1 MSTQSAGPENSSAR
15 RTAAPA
21 ARAGRLDVVVKGLS
35 HYYLR
40 NVASRAEAV
49 TALADIT
56 LQVDASEFVAFV
68 GPSGCGKT
76 TLLNIL
82 GGLIDVQIGE
92 VQVAGESPR
101 AGRHDVAYMFARDAL
116 LPWRTALANVG
127 LGLES
132 RGISVADIRDRAL
145 DMLERVHV
153 ADFQH
158 AYPSQL
164 SHGMR
169 QRVALARTFALS
181 SKVLLMDEPFAA
193 LDAHLRIQAGDVL
206 LQLWERDRRS
216 VVFVT
221 HDLHEAIAL
230 ADRVVVFAPRP
241 GRILTE
247 LVVPFPRP
255 RSVENLQEDPSYHDL
270 YRRLWRAMASADSG
284 RRTP

>member
-1 MSTQSAGPENSSAR
+1 MLARTVAYLQQPTRQASLPDVTENR
-15 RTAAPA
+15 
-21 ARAGRLDVVVKGLS
+21 GIEIERLN

-40 NVASRAEAV
+40 VTGKRTEAV
-49 TALADIT
+49 TALTDIT
-56 LQVDASEFVAFV
+56 LNVGACEFVAFV

-82 GGLIDVQIGE
+82 GGLIEPQTGSIS
-92 VQVAGESPR
+92 VAGAHPQ
-101 AGRHDVAYMFARDAL
+101 AGRRDVAYMFARDAL
-116 LPWRTALANVG
+116 LPWRTALANVT

-132 RGISVADIRDRAL
+132 LGQSRAEMDHRAL
-145 DMLERVHV
+145 EMLERVRV

-169 QRVALARTFALS
+169 QRVALARTFALP

-193 LDAHLRIQAGDVL
+193 LDAHLRIEAGDVL
-206 LQLWERDRRS
+206 LKLWEQDRRT

-230 ADRVVVFAPRP
+230 ADRVIVFAPRP
-241 GRILTE
+241 GRISTE
-247 LVVPFPRP
+247 FVIPFARP
-255 RSVENLQEDPSYHDL
+255 RSVEQLQENPQYHEL
-270 YRRLWRAMASADSG
+270 YRHLWRAMAATTTETGD
-284 RRTP
+284 